1 MSRALLS
8 ASALVTSLALIPAPV
23 AAHPPD
29 AGTLETV
36 VAFDPTLLETP
47 ENLEA
52 DRHGNVYVSLGFN
65 GEVRKIAPDGTATTV
80 AVFPIGPPLTFCG
93 VFFNAVGSIASD
105 VHGNLYTT
113 VLACDPENRGI
124 WRVHPDGELEILGT
138 TPLTG
143 LPNGIAY
150 DRGWV
155 YASDTFLSVI
165 WRVPEDGLG
174 GAPAEVWIE
183 HPLLAPP
190 GPGLPGANGVQIFRH
205 ELYVANSGAGTI
217 VAIPIQP
224 DGSAGEPRVHATL
237 PTGGCD
243 DFAFDVHG
251 AIYCTTAITNTLV
264 RIDPDGTTEVLLTA
278 ADGLDIPT
286 AAAFGRRGQGKFDL
300 YITNAAFFVD
310 PAVAR
315 PSLMRLHL
323 GVPGAP

>member
-1 MSRALLS
+1 MSRALVSGSILAALAVLS
-8 ASALVTSLALIPAPV
+8 APA

-36 VAFDPTLLETP
+36 VAFDPTLFETP
-47 ENLEA
+47 ENLEV
-52 DRHGNVYVSLGFN
+52 DRRGNVYVSLGFN
-65 GEVRKIAPDGTATTV
+65 GEVRKIAPDGTASTV

-124 WRVHPDGELEILGT
+124 WKVHPNGDIEILGT

-150 DRGWV
+150 DRGSV

-165 WRVPEDGLG
+165 AGTGGRPRWGSRRGLDR
-174 GAPAEVWIE
+174 APAPRPARPRPPRRQRRADLPPRALRGELRRRQHRR
-183 HPLLAPP
+183 HPHPTRRLGRYPTRPRHPP
-190 GPGLPGANGVQIFRH
+190 HGRLRRLRLRRPRRH
-205 ELYVANSGAGTI
+205 
-217 VAIPIQP
+217 
-224 DGSAGEPRVHATL
+224 H
-237 PTGGCD
+237 
-243 DFAFDVHG
+243 
-251 AIYCTTAITNTLV
+251 CTTAITNTLV

-286 AAAFGRRGQGKFDL
+286 AAAFGRRGHGRFAL
-300 YITNAAFFVD
+300 YITNAAFFID
-310 PAVAR
+310 PAVAK